1 MNGKIGLFDSG
12 IGGTTILNELL
23 KILPNEDYIY
33 YADSKNNPYGEKDD
47 EELYKITENVVRY
60 LLDNGAKI
68 IVIACNTATTRCI
81 RHLRK
86 VFPGVIFV
94 GTEPAIKPACEGD
107 YKNILMMG
115 TPGTCVSLRTNE
127 LIKLYKKEDQ
137 NVYLVPC
144 YGLAN
149 AIEFKQKDIQKRI
162 IKEIYQTY
170 KNKNIDCVVLGCTH
184 YPLIKDLISK
194 YFKNADM
201 VDGSL
206 GVAKRVKYLLEQ
218 DDNLNN
224 EGSGDVIM
232 INSLDNKI

>member
-23 KILPNEDYIY
+23 KILPKEDYIY

-47 EELYKITENVVRY
+47 EELFRITENVVRY
-60 LLDNGAKI
+60 LLDNGSKI

-81 RHLRK
+81 KHLRET
-86 VFPGVIFV
+86 FPGVTFV

-107 YKNILMMG
+107 YKNILVMA

-127 LIKLYKKEDQ
+127 LIKLHKKEDQ
-137 NVYLVPC
+137 KVMLVPC

-149 AIEFKQKDIQKRI
+149 AIEFDQKDIQKKI
-162 IKEIYQTY
+162 VKEIYQTY
-170 KNKNIDCVVLGCTH
+170 KKKDIDCVVLGCTH
-184 YPLIKDLISK
+184 YPLIKDLIGK
-194 YFKNADM
+194 YFKDIPT

-206 GVAKRVKYLLEQ
+206 GVAKRVKQLLEEAN
-218 DDNLNN
+218 NLNN
-224 EGSGDVIM
+224 AGSGDVIM
-232 INSLDNKI
+232 INSNDN

>member
-1 MNGKIGLFDSG
+1 MKNKIGIFDSG
-12 IGGTTILNELL
+12 IGGTTVLRELL
-23 KILPNEDYIY
+23 NILPKEDYIY

-47 EELYKITENVVRY
+47 EELYKITENIVRY
-60 LLDNGAKI
+60 LLDNGSKI

-81 RHLRK
+81 KHLRE

-127 LIKLYKKEDQ
+127 LIKTYKKEGQ
-137 NVYLVPC
+137 NLYLVPC

-149 AIEFKQKDIQKRI
+149 AIEFDNKQAQVRI
-162 IKEIYQTY
+162 VKEIYQTY
-170 KNKNIDCVVLGCTH
+170 KKKNIDCVVLGCTH

-194 YFKNADM
+194 YFKGIDM
-201 VDGSL
+201 IDGSL
-206 GVAKRVKYLLEQ
+206 GVAKRVKSLLEA
-218 DDNLNN
+218 DNNLNN
-224 EGSGDVIM
+224 KGGGDVIM
-232 INSLDNKI
+232 INSNDFK